1 MKISNR
7 NILRIARL
15 YGLANDNT
23 PLKSLLK
30 VHTRN
35 LESYVSFSFTL
46 NKKSYFGL
54 YGSVVDED
62 DIDQLWPEKP
72 KDAEILINPLDNSN
86 YTTPFHGK
94 YVALFQLVNHKKRLD
109 TYLASTF
116 DPTISRNLWQKYIEA
131 GYVKVE
137 GQAITMP
144 SSMIFEND
152 NIQIEIPDTPV
163 SDIELQVLYEDSDVL
178 VVNKPAGL
186 LTHAKGGIASE
197 QSLADIIKDK
207 TTFQADTDRSGIVH
221 RLDRDTSGLI
231 IIARNPDSAASLQEQ
246 FAKRL
251 AKKTYLAIVE
261 GEPKLHTAKIDLPIG
276 RNPSKPSTF
285 RIDPKGKSAQT
296 TYEILAKNNHR
307 SLVLLKPR
315 TGRTHQLRV
324 HMAHIGTPIVGD
336 KVYGKPDTRMMLH
349 AYKLELSL
357 PSGKSKE
364 FISKP
369 PSNFYDKFPD
379 LAL

>member
-1 MKISNR
+1 MKISSR
-7 NILRIARL
+7 NILKIARL
-15 YGLANDNT
+15 YGLADDNS

-30 VHTRN
+30 IQTTD
-35 LESYVSFSFTL
+35 LESYVKFSFTL
-46 NKKSYFGL
+46 NKKTYFGL

-62 DIDQLWPEKP
+62 DIEQLWPEKP
-72 KDAEILINPLDNSN
+72 KDAEILINPLDSSN

-109 TYLASTF
+109 THLASTF
-116 DPTISRNLWQKYIEA
+116 DPSISRNLWKKYIEA
-131 GYVKVE
+131 GYVSVQGE
-137 GQAITMP
+137 AMTMS
-144 SSMIFEND
+144 SSMIYEND
-152 NIQIEIPDTPV
+152 DIQVEIPDTPV
-163 SDIELQVLYEDSDVL
+163 SDIELPILYEDNDVL

-186 LTHAKGGIASE
+186 LTHAKGGIVNE
-197 QSLADIIKDK
+197 QSLADLVKDK
-207 TTFQADTDRSGIVH
+207 ITFQADSDRAGIVH

-231 IIARNPDSAASLQEQ
+231 IIARNHDAADSLQQQ

-251 AKKTYLAIVE
+251 AKKSYLAVVE

-285 RIDPKGKSAQT
+285 RVDPKGKTAQT
-296 TYEILAKNNHR
+296 TYEILASNSHR

-336 KVYGKPDTRMMLH
+336 KVYGKTDERMMLH
-349 AYKLELSL
+349 AYKLELTL
-357 PSGKSKE
+357 PSGESRE

-369 PSNFYDKFPD
+369 PSNFYDNFPD
-379 LAL
+379 LAS

>member
-137 GQAITMP
+137 GQAITIP

-152 NIQIEIPDTPV
+152 DIQIEILDTPV
-163 SDIELQVLYEDSDVL
+163 SDVKINVIYEDNDVL
-178 VVNKPAGL
+178 VINKPAGL
-186 LTHAKGGIASE
+186 LTHAKGGIVNE

-207 TTFQADTDRSGIVH
+207 TTFQTDSDRAGIVH

-231 IIARNPDSAASLQEQ
+231 IIARNTDSAVSLQKQ
-246 FAKRL
+246 FAQRL

-261 GEPKLHTAKIDLPIG
+261 GEPKIQTAKIDLPIG

-285 RIDPKGKSAQT
+285 RVDPKGKSSQT
-296 TYEILAKNNHR
+296 TYETLASNNHR
-307 SLVLLKPR
+307 SLILLKPR

-369 PSNFYDKFPD
+369 PSIFYDNFPD
-379 LAL
+379 LTL